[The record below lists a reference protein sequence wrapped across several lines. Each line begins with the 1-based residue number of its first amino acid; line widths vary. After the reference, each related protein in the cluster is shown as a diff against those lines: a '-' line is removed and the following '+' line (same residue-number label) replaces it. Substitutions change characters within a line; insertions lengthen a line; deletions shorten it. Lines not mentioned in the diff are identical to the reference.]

1 MKGAIAKELAEAKL
15 QNIPITTTKIIQLYE
30 TKNSRHSTMIVGQ
43 SGSGKSVTWRT
54 LRNVLTRLKKEIK
67 DGPYQAV
74 KDYPINPKALS
85 LGELYGEFDLA
96 TNEWSDGVLSSV
108 MRQTCAGVWVCGVR
122 EGCEVCGMRE
132 GCEVCGVNLPS
143 VIGSQVCL
151 LSVSLALCTL
161 VHTAPEQWSG
171 CTMGPLYSWHS
182 VVCLVCAQMR
192 SRT

>member
-1 MKGAIAKELAEAKL
+1 MKGAIAKELADAKL

-122 EGCEVCGMRE
+122 EGCEVCGVR
-132 GCEVCGVNLPS
+132 VYLPS
-143 VIGSQVCL
+143 VFTGIVVQSSVPI
-151 LSVSLALCTL
+151 VSLALCTL

-171 CTMGPLYSWHS
+171 CSMGPLHSWHS